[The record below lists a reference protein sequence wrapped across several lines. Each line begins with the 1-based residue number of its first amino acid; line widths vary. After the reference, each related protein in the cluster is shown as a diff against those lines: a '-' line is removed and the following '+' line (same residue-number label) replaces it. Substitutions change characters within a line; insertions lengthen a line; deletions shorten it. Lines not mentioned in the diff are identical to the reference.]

1 MSHDPLVAEGAM
13 QPPVRQQRG
22 FWNMGRVS
30 VLMKL
35 SDGWLQP
42 FSRTNFLTGQLWSVE
57 PIDSHLL
64 WTLGSLGLT
73 GGFPTWKLWLEAFTQ
88 SCHRRCQ
95 RDWTKVASAPWV
107 FKDSRF
113 KCWGCKN
120 INIESIKKH
129 QTTSKYTV
137 LRKDGLWTRC
147 PLLNESYPLGTLVP
161 HGLHAFTF
169 RWGGSPRIRW
179 NAMWNPSWQLESTS
193 RSFIL
198 AALCPLT
205 VGRTK
210 AFAFMIIYAPF
221 QLRLN

>member
-22 FWNMGRVS
+22 FWNMGSVS

-35 SDGWLQP
+35 SDGWLPQP
-42 FSRTNFLTGQLWSVE
+42 FSEEFSNGSVMVSLAERGTQYCGHLAWRSGWRPSHNPATGGALGR
-57 PIDSHLL
+57 D
-64 WTLGSLGLT
+64 WTLGDTERKS
-73 GGFPTWKLWLEAFTQ
+73 
-88 SCHRRCQ
+88 
-95 RDWTKVASAPWV
+95 TKVASAPWV
-107 FKDSRF
+107 FFRF

-120 INIESIKKH
+120 INNIESIKKH
-129 QTTSKYTV
+129 QKASKYTV
-137 LRKDGLWTRC
+137 LRKGGLWTRC
-147 PLLNESYPLGTLVP
+147 PLLNESYPFGTLVP

>member
-42 FSRTNFLTGQLWSVE
+42 FSRTNFLNGSVMVSWADGFSA
-57 PIDSHLL
+57 P
-64 WTLGSLGLT
+64 LG
-73 GGFPTWKLWLEAFTQ
+73 TWKLWLEAFTQ

-95 RDWTKVASAPWV
+95 RV
-107 FKDSRF
+107 FPTLLGERPAQKHQSRF
-113 KCWGCKN
+113 CSMDFFQVQMLGMQKN
-120 INIESIKKH
+120 FNNIESIKKH

-147 PLLNESYPLGTLVP
+147 PQLNESYPFGTFVP

-198 AALCPLT
+198 VALCPLT